1 MPFGE
6 TKVYFDGSHYIAIP
20 HTERK
25 TKKRP
30 KRPEELITVKEMEC
44 SSNEGEPSVSNIE
57 NNQNLENINKESLI
71 ENIEINDENEVKV
84 VKNNEKTLKNIKIM
98 TKKQLFDDLYMK
110 YIDLKKRERK
120 QKILNEMQSYFE
132 TYDKAKE
139 FVEIN
144 FDRKLRNLIC
154 RRIRMTRKANL
165 ANFNYFCTFTYNDK
179 KQTEETF
186 KKKLRTCFRH
196 LCERRKW
203 RYMGVWERA
212 PNTNRLHFHG
222 LFNIPKDKM
231 VGEIIQV
238 KDFDTKAQRM
248 QTSFQ
253 STYFNERFGL
263 SDFKEIDENE
273 NRLGN
278 ALAYLMKYME
288 KTGEKIVYS
297 KGLPQ
302 YFISDIMDEDIVCTI
317 GQEDKKLLLFDD
329 FNCWDEG
336 CLMGK
341 VSPEVIDQMR
351 KSN

>member
-1 MPFGE
+1 MSYSE

-20 HTERK
+20 HTTRP
-25 TKKRP
+25 TKKRTKP
-30 KRPEELITVKEMEC
+30 IEEDIIVEE
-44 SSNEGEPSVSNIE
+44 NEGSPSLDEPSA
-57 NNQNLENINKESLI
+57 LINKESNINLGNNSIEDSLI
-71 ENIEINDENEVKV
+71 TIED
-84 VKNNEKTLKNIKIM
+84 NEKQVKKKVKTT

-132 TYDKAKE
+132 NYDKAKE
-139 FVEIN
+139 FIEIN
-144 FDRKLRNLIC
+144 FERKLRNLIC

-179 KQTEETF
+179 LHDEHAF
-186 KKKLRTCFRH
+186 KKKLQGCFKMMCH
-196 LCERRKW
+196 RKGW
-203 RYMGVWERA
+203 KYMGVWERA

-222 LFNIPKDKM
+222 LFNIPPNSM
-231 VGEIIQV
+231 PGEIIEV
-238 KDFDTKAQRM
+238 SDYDTRSHKMR
-248 QTSFQ
+248 TTYQ
-253 STYFNERFGL
+253 SSYFNERFGR
-263 SDFKEIDENE
+263 SDFNEIDENE

-297 KGLPQ
+297 KNLPQ
-302 YFISDIMDEDIVCTI
+302 YFISDIMDDDIVCTI

-329 FNCWDEG
+329 FKCWDEG

-341 VSPEVIDQMR
+341 VSPEVISQMR
-351 KSN
+351 KANS

>member
-20 HTERK
+20 HTTRP
-25 TKKRP
+25 TRKRP
-30 KRPEELITVKEMEC
+30 KPPEEIIEVLEE
-44 SSNEGEPSVSNIE
+44 NEIKDFGEPESSISLNDIE
-57 NNQNLENINKESLI
+57 NDNNSNQESVEMSEDI
-71 ENIEINDENEVKV
+71 KA
-84 VKNNEKTLKNIKIM
+84 KTPLK
-98 TKKQLFDDLYMK
+98 TRHTTRKQLFEALYTK
-110 YIDLKKRERK
+110 YINLHKSERK
-120 QKILNEMQSYFE
+120 NRIIKDMLPYFKDE
-132 TYDKAKE
+132 KHCKD
-139 FVEIN
+139 FVETN
-144 FDRKLRNLIC
+144 FDRKQRNLIC
-154 RRIRMTRKANL
+154 RRVRMARKANL
-165 ANFNYFCTFTYNDK
+165 ANFNYFCTFTYDDK
-179 KQTEETF
+179 LHTEQTF
-186 KKKLRTCFRH
+186 KKKLQTCFRN
-196 LCERRKW
+196 LCYRNNWK
-203 RYMGVWERA
+203 YMGVWERA

-222 LFNIPKDKM
+222 LFYIPKDKM

-253 STYFNERFGL
+253 STYFNEKFGR
-263 SDFKEIDENE
+263 SDFKEIEPQE
-273 NRLGN
+273 RILGN
-278 ALAYLMKYME
+278 ALAYLMKYIE

-302 YFISDIMDEDIVCTI
+302 YFISDIMDDDVVCRI

-341 VSPEVIDQMR
+341 VSPEVIEQMR